1 MEKEL
6 NIESREA
13 RDGYRM
19 SNTQCR
25 REFKIQN
32 TNAK

>member
-13 RDGYRM
+13 RDGCRM
-19 SNTQCR
+19 LNTQCR
-25 REFKIQN
+25 REYKMQN